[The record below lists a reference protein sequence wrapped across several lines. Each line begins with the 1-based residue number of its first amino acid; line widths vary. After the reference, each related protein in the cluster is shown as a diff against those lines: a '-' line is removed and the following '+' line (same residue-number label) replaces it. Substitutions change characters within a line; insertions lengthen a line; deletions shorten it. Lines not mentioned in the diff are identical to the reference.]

1 MTNTMDTTAI
11 LDIQR
16 RIEEESGIVLNE
28 QNGHLLESKLVPIL
42 KTCELKS
49 LHELH
54 YKLCVLKD
62 PQITT
67 FIIESIVTNETFWFR
82 DKALWKIMNGFALP
96 QFIQKLKT
104 GERNSIK
111 IWSAACSYGQ
121 EPYSVAMCIDQFL
134 KANADETIK
143 LSHFEILATDIS
155 HAALQTAKH
164 ARYDSIAIER
174 GLDEAYKH
182 KYFRQEGKLW
192 QLEPEI
198 RHAIH
203 FQQFNLVGSAY
214 KVEQFDMILCRNV
227 LIYFSEDNKKNIYK
241 KLADALKP
249 DGILLVGSSELIED
263 SGQNFKRDHFQND
276 VYFKKIMCK
285 EGESSG

>member
-1 MTNTMDTTAI
+1 MNAPVIPTAI

-28 QNGHLLESKLVPIL
+28 HNGHLLESKLAPIL
-42 KTCELKS
+42 KACELKN

-62 PQITT
+62 PKITDYV
-67 FIIESIVTNETFWFR
+67 IESMVTNETFWFR
-82 DKALWKIMNGFALP
+82 DKGVWQIMDGFALP
-96 QFIQKLKT
+96 QYIHKLKT

-121 EPYSVAMCIDQFL
+121 EPYSIAMYIDQYL
-134 KANADETIK
+134 KANAIEAIK

-155 HAALQTAKH
+155 HAALQKAKH

-174 GLDEAYKH
+174 GLDEAYRH
-182 KYFRQEGKLW
+182 RYFRQEGKLW

-203 FQQFNLVGSAY
+203 FQQFNLISEAY
-214 KVEQFDMILCRNV
+214 RSEQFDMILCRNV
-227 LIYFSEDNKKNIYK
+227 LIYFSEDNKKAIYK
-241 KLADALKP
+241 KLASALKP
-249 DGILLVGSSELIED
+249 DGILLIGSSELIED
-263 SGQNFKRDHFQND
+263 SEQNFKREQYQND
-276 VYFKKIMCK
+276 VYFKKNNV
-285 EGESSG
+285 